1 MCISATTLLIASA
14 AASAAGAVASG
25 VQARQQGKYQ
35 QAQANADAAAQQ
47 GEGRVLAERIRRAG
61 AQQRAEAQAAFAR
74 SGVSIDNGTP
84 LEINRRIAED
94 YERDALTATF
104 DREGAAAQ
112 LRARGEGARI
122 AGQNAMGNALLSA
135 AGTALRGWG
144 MASADSAARA
154 RMDARRPA
162 TLYGYASEELY

>member
-25 VQARQQGKYQ
+25 VQARNQGKYQ
-35 QAQANADAAAQQ
+35 AAQAQADADAQQ
-47 GEGRVLAERIRRAG
+47 SEGRVLAERIRKAG
-61 AQQRAEAQAAFAR
+61 AQQRSEAMAAFAR

-84 LEINRRIAED
+84 LEINRRIAGD
-94 YERDALTATF
+94 YELDARTALFDRDA
-104 DREGAAAQ
+104 AAAQ

-122 AGQNAMGNALLSA
+122 AGGNAFGNALLSA
-135 AGTALRGWG
+135 AGTAARGWG
-144 MASADSAARA
+144 MASADFAARD
-154 RMDARRPA
+154 RINARRPG